1 DVLTHSPAG
10 DVENKTVV
18 SDATKADST
27 AFATAMKLTANLTL
41 TGEKNQN
48 LDQDWGFGI
57 SADTAILK
65 AITDP
70 DEEAQE
76 SFEFTPGQRVT
87 YTLTLTN
94 NGPGVAT
101 GVKASDQL
109 PAGVAFV
116 SAQGDGSYDSATGV
130 WDLSDATL
138 AKGDVKTIT
147 ITVDITGEGAGTLVT
162 NVARITHQDQAGDD
176 PTNNESSASF
186 KGGYNLGGTI
196 YRDSDASY
204 SKSDDE
210 QRFKGVTVALL
221 GEDGTPVLDAEGKPM
236 TATTDENGA
245 YQFVGLGR
253 GSYRVVIVEPG
264 AGELAGLLP
273 TQAYTGRGATQASVT
288 ISDTSVQ
295 GVDFGLVAPASIG
308 DRVWDDVNA
317 NGADDGEPGIG
328 GVTVILTD
336 ADGTEVARTTTDANG
351 NYRFTGLIPGTYTVS
366 IEVPSGYAAA
376 TTSMSVRVGEGE
388 EYVDADFPLTL
399 IPAPTP
405 AQAHQVLT
413 NRGLARTGTDATIIG
428 GMAALAA
435 IAGALAIGAKRRRER
450 EDA

>member
-1 DVLTHSPAG
+1 
-10 DVENKTVV
+10 
-18 SDATKADST
+18 
-27 AFATAMKLTANLTL
+27 M
-41 TGEKNQN
+41 
-48 LDQDWGFGI
+48 
-57 SADTAILK
+57 
-65 AITDP
+65 
-70 DEEAQE
+70 
-76 SFEFTPGQRVT
+76 T

-101 GVKASDQL
+101 GVKAADKL

-130 WDLSDATL
+130 WDLSDLTL

-147 ITVDITGEGAGTLVT
+147 ITVTITGEGAGQLVT

-204 SKSDDE
+204 SKGDDE

-221 GEDGTPVLDAEGKPM
+221 NEDGTPVLDANGDPM

-245 YQFVGLGR
+245 YQFVGLAPA
-253 GSYRVVIVEPG
+253 SYRVVIVDPNSG
-264 AGELAGLLP
+264 DLAGLLP

-288 ISDTSVQ
+288 ISDASVQ

-336 ADGTEVARTTTDANG
+336 ADGAEVARTTTDANG

-376 TTSMSVRVGEGE
+376 TTSMTVTVGEGE

>member
-1 DVLTHSPAG
+1 MI
-10 DVENKTVV
+10 

-48 LDQDWGFGI
+48 LNQDWGFGI
-57 SADTAILK
+57 SADTAIKK

-70 DEEAQE
+70 DEADQE
-76 SFEFTPGQRVT
+76 TFEFTPGKKVT
-87 YTLTLTN
+87 YTLTLSN

-101 GVKASDQL
+101 GVTVSDKL
-109 PAGVAFV
+109 PAGVKFV
-116 SAQGDGSYDSATGV
+116 KAEGDGTYDATAGV
-130 WDLSDATL
+130 WNLSGETI
-138 AKGDVKTIT
+138 AKGDDQSIE
-147 ITVDITGEGAGTLVT
+147 ITVEITGDGAGALVT
-162 NVARITHQDQAGDD
+162 NVARISHQDQAGDD

-204 SKSDDE
+204 SKSDSE

-221 GEDGTPVLDAEGKPM
+221 NDDGTPVLDADGQPM

-253 GSYRVVIVEPG
+253 GSYRVVIVDPDKG
-264 AGELAGLLP
+264 DLAGLLP

-288 ISDTSVQ
+288 ISDASVQ

-308 DRVWDDVNA
+308 DRVWNDVNA
-317 NGADDGEPGIG
+317 NGTDDGEPGIAN
-328 GVTVILTD
+328 VTVILTD
-336 ADGTEVARTTTDANG
+336 ADGAEVARTTTDANG
-351 NYRFTGLIPGTYTVS
+351 TYRFTGLIPGTYTVS

-376 TTSMSVRVGEGE
+376 TTSMSVSVGEGE

-405 AQAHQVLT
+405 STTVAKV
-413 NRGLARTGTDATIIG
+413 LARTGSDASVLGGMSAMAAIG
-428 GMAALAA
+428 GILALA
-435 IAGALAIGAKRRRER
+435 GKRRRER
-450 EDA
+450 RDA